1 MFLPRQE
8 IIRSTLKSPCKYSRL
23 GTFSFSSSSER
34 SFLVKNCLKSIGL
47 AFRLRTLL
55 VAIVSAILT
64 RFNNIYCACALK
76 FADQKIYMRADANVA
91 YFWPWGS
98 CARVLNFP
106 AHHFTRCWHFAKISD
121 LLFRSFV
128 GSALIMHNFSSM
140 QRLHRFPPDVYAGA
154 RFKIDQD
161 MENFWWFFFNFHI
174 NLDSSVSFS
183 YLIRLNDFLW
193 LLYLSLN
200 RFAVI
205 PMYSLISPSN
215 DFTSALYTMEL
226 DRQLL
231 LRGQSVR
238 FLQLQFHQVR
248 CNKTA
253 TARNV
258 LIALLATTAYPI
270 PLYTKPK

>member
-1 MFLPRQE
+1 
-8 IIRSTLKSPCKYSRL
+8 
-23 GTFSFSSSSER
+23 
-34 SFLVKNCLKSIGL
+34 
-47 AFRLRTLL
+47 
-55 VAIVSAILT
+55 
-64 RFNNIYCACALK
+64 
-76 FADQKIYMRADANVA
+76 
-91 YFWPWGS
+91 
-98 CARVLNFP
+98 
-106 AHHFTRCWHFAKISD
+106 
-121 LLFRSFV
+121 
-128 GSALIMHNFSSM
+128 
-140 QRLHRFPPDVYAGA
+140 
-154 RFKIDQD
+154 

-238 FLQLQFHQVR
+238 FLQLQFC
-248 CNKTA
+248 CNELGGILCFD
-253 TARNV
+253 R
-258 LIALLATTAYPI
+258 IWLLWRDI
-270 PLYTKPK
+270 ELFMLGIQL

>member
-1 MFLPRQE
+1 MHRPR
-8 IIRSTLKSPCKYSRL
+8 S
-23 GTFSFSSSSER
+23 
-34 SFLVKNCLKSIGL
+34 
-47 AFRLRTLL
+47 
-55 VAIVSAILT
+55 
-64 RFNNIYCACALK
+64 
-76 FADQKIYMRADANVA
+76 
-91 YFWPWGS
+91 GS

-106 AHHFTRCWHFAKISD
+106 AHHFSRCRHFAKISD

-161 MENFWWFFFNFHI
+161 MENFWRFFFNFHI

-205 PMYSLISPSN
+205 PMYSLISPSD
-215 DFTSALYTMEL
+215 DFTSALYAMEL

-238 FLQLQFHQVR
+238 FLQLQFC
-248 CNKTA
+248 CNELGGILCFDRIGFGCCGA
-253 TARNV
+253 ILNF
-258 LIALLATTAYPI
+258 LCWAYNCS
-270 PLYTKPK
+270 

>member
-1 MFLPRQE
+1 MQRPR
-8 IIRSTLKSPCKYSRL
+8 S
-23 GTFSFSSSSER
+23 
-34 SFLVKNCLKSIGL
+34 
-47 AFRLRTLL
+47 
-55 VAIVSAILT
+55 
-64 RFNNIYCACALK
+64 
-76 FADQKIYMRADANVA
+76 
-91 YFWPWGS
+91 GS

-106 AHHFTRCWHFAKISD
+106 AHHFSRCRHFAKISD

-205 PMYSLISPSN
+205 PMYSLISPSD

-231 LRGQSVR
+231 LSRSIQRRWSCYCKREKRTACRHHQKEASQR
-238 FLQLQFHQVR
+238 FPTNWIKDNSASQPPNSQLSGHHPKPQKRQIRSLQ
-248 CNKTA
+248 KT
-253 TARNV
+253 
-258 LIALLATTAYPI
+258 
-270 PLYTKPK
+270 